1 MTTNREQAEEVAE
14 NLEKGF
20 FGIDDGYVID
30 VIRALCDENERL
42 DARCDRDDKLIF
54 KMKDEISKL
63 KQTVNKMRQKLEAK
77 K

>member
-1 MTTNREQAEEVAE
+1 MTTNREQAEDVAE
-14 NLEKGF
+14 NLDKGF
-20 FGIDDGYVID
+20 FGIADGYVID
-30 VIRALCDENERL
+30 VIRALCVESERL